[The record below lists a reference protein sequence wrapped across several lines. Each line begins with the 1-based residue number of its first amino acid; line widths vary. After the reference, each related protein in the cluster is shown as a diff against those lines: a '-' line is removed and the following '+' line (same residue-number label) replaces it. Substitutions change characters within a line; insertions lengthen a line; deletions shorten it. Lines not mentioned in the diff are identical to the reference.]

1 MKRGLYTIGFLCLS
15 ITAVLSGFR
24 IVNYLVSE
32 QKMKEEYA
40 GLASEIAMPALKA
53 EKKEASGGAQ
63 IPDPAGSIGNDGAA
77 SWTFLD
83 QYGALFEKNSDMIGW
98 LSIPGTVI
106 DYPVMQTPEEP
117 DFYLHRN
124 FNREYSPYGVLYA
137 EEECSIAPQSDNIT
151 VYGHNMKNGTM
162 YGSLEKYK
170 EEEFYKTHPKVQF
183 DTLAGFGVYEII
195 GVFKISPEE
204 FPYHRF
210 IDASDPEEFDEYVN
224 RVKELS
230 FYETGIAAEYGD
242 KLITLSTCEYTK
254 ENNRLVV
261 VAKISFND
269 R

>member
-1 MKRGLYTIGFLCLS
+1 MKRILCIIGILWLS
-15 ITAVLSGFR
+15 ATAAISGVR
-24 IVNYLVSE
+24 IVNYLVTGH
-32 QKMKEEYA
+32 KMKEEFA
-40 GLASEIAMPALKA
+40 GLVSEIATPAPQA
-53 EKKEASGGAQ
+53 EKRETAKTGQGSDAAGEAE
-63 IPDPAGSIGNDGAA
+63 A
-77 SWTFLD
+77 SWTFQD
-83 QYGALFEKNSDMIGW
+83 QYGALFEKNPDMIGW

-124 FNREYSPYGVLYA
+124 FNREYSAYGVLYA
-137 EEECSIAPQSDNIT
+137 EEECSISPQSDNIT

-170 EEEFYKTHPKVQF
+170 EEEFYKAHPKVHF

-204 FPYHRF
+204 FPYHQF
-210 IDASDPEEFDEYVN
+210 IEASGPEEFDEYIN

-261 VAKISFND
+261 VAK
-269 R
+269 RCR